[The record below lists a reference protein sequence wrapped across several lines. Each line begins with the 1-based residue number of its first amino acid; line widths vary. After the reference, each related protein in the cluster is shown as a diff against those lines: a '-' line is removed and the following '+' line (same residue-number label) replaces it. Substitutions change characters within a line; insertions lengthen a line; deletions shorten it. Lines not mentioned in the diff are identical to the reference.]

1 MKTFT
6 LKASSSVLS
15 SPINIGSTSS
25 RVFNPAKFWILDE
38 DTQENSL
45 RSSKKE
51 IQKKKMTITER
62 FKQKF
67 NCFSLVPINYWT
79 DL

>member
-15 SPINIGSTSS
+15 SPINIGSTPS
-25 RVFNPAKFWILDE
+25 RVFNPVKFWILDE
-38 DTQENSL
+38 DTQENSFS
-45 RSSKKE
+45 SSKKE
-51 IQKKKMTITER
+51 IQKKNDNTER

-67 NCFSLVPINYWT
+67 DCFSLVPINYWT